1 MRLFGDNGVQFS
13 KYSIVFCI
21 LRNMIARYIITAAVA
36 ALCCLSATGQDKT
49 GVKTGKY
56 IDFEAVQ
63 PDGKTVRL
71 SDFAG
76 KGKYILVDFWAS
88 WCGPCREEI
97 PRLKDI
103 YYQYRDKPF
112 DIVGAPVYDKSE
124 NTLEAV
130 DELKIPWKQILNV
143 PESVPEAYGFD
154 YIPYIILI
162 GPDGTILER
171 DLRGDD
177 LWNKVR
183 SYMRDL

>member
-1 MRLFGDNGVQFS
+1 MKGRH
-13 KYSIVFCI
+13 I
-21 LRNMIARYIITAAVA
+21 LTALIAS
-36 ALCCLSATGQDKT
+36 LCCIAATGQPKT
-49 GVKTGKY
+49 IGKAEKF

-63 PDGKTVRL
+63 PDGTTLRL
-71 SDFAG
+71 SNFVG

-97 PRLKDI
+97 PHLKDI
-103 YYQYRDKPF
+103 YYQFKDKPF
-112 DIVGAPVYDKSE
+112 DIVGAPVYDKTE
-124 NTLEAV
+124 DTLEAIE
-130 DELKIPWKQILNV
+130 ELKIPWKQILNV
-143 PESVPEAYGFD
+143 HESVSKAYGFD

-162 GPDGTILER
+162 GPDGTILEK

>member
-1 MRLFGDNGVQFS
+1 MKGRH
-13 KYSIVFCI
+13 I
-21 LRNMIARYIITAAVA
+21 LTALIAS
-36 ALCCLSATGQDKT
+36 LCCIAATGQPKNI
-49 GVKTGKY
+49 GKAEKF

-63 PDGKTVRL
+63 PDGTTLRL
-71 SDFAG
+71 SNFVG

-97 PRLKDI
+97 PHLKDI
-103 YYQYRDKPF
+103 YYQFKDKPF
-112 DIVGAPVYDKSE
+112 DIVGAPVYDKTEDS
-124 NTLEAV
+124 LEAIE
-130 DELKIPWKQILNV
+130 ELKIPWKQILNV
-143 PESVPEAYGFD
+143 PESVSKAYGFD

-171 DLRGDD
+171 DIRGDE